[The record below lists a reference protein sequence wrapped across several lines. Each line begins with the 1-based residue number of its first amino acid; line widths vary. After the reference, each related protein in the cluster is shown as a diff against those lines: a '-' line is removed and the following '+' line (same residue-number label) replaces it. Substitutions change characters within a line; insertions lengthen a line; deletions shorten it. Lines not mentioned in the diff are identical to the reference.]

1 MRQRLFSGGLGDWL
15 AITLLASTLGVPTPA
30 TAQTTNGVISGI
42 VSDAQGAVL
51 PGVTL
56 TLRNTE
62 TGLTRT
68 LVTETDGIYRAGG
81 LPPGPYSIRAELQG
95 FGTVEVAKVPGGWH
109 FATPSSGD
117 RAGVP
122 GFAHL
127 EDPAAAA
134 AWPEG
139 VAIRPLRGG
148 WYLADR
154 PT

>member
-1 MRQRLFSGGLGDWL
+1 MRQRLFSAGCGNWL
-15 AITLLASTLGVPTPA
+15 VITLLALTLGVPTPA
-30 TAQTTNGVISGI
+30 ATQTTNGVISGI

-95 FGTVEVAKVPGGWH
+95 FGTVEVTDVTVAVGTEAVRNLTMQVQGVQESVTVTAQAPVVN
-109 FATPSSGD
+109 TTD
-117 RAGVP
+117 RKSV
-122 GFAHL
+122 
-127 EDPAAAA
+127 
-134 AWPEG
+134 
-139 VAIRPLRGG
+139 V
-148 WYLADR
+148 
-154 PT
+154 